1 MMVSSYDEA
10 LSWIHGRLRL
20 GIKPGLKRME
30 WLMKK
35 LDHPEKA
42 LKAIHVG
49 GTNGKGSTV
58 TYIRSILNESG
69 LTVGTFTSPYIEH
82 FNERISLNGMSI
94 TNEELVELVKLIKP
108 LAEALE
114 KTPLGSPTEF
124 EVITAMAIYYFA
136 RIQPVDVAIFEVGL
150 GGRFDSTNV
159 LQPIISVITT
169 IGLDHMQILG
179 DTIEEIANEKAGIIK
194 KHTPLVTAAKQKSVQ
209 DIFKTKAAEQHAEI
223 WVLGEDWETKEIE
236 SLEVGERFSL
246 SSKAFL
252 FKDVEISM
260 LGRHQIDN
268 AALAIMAIQ
277 LLQEQG
283 ALVVKEEHVRM
294 GLKHAFWPGRLEII
308 RQEPYVIL
316 DGAHNEQGMKALVE
330 TVNRRY
336 SKKSIKVVFAAL
348 IDKDASEMLASLE
361 TIPGD
366 LYFTQFDF
374 PRAAKAEALLQLTQT
389 KTAKINENWQELLS
403 SLYQNLEKN
412 EVLLVTGSLYF
423 ISQCKPFLKNLMN
436 HID

>member
-1 MMVSSYDEA
+1 MVKSYNEA

-30 WLMKK
+30 WLMAK

-58 TYIRSILNESG
+58 TYIRSILNEAG

-82 FNERISLNGMSI
+82 FNERISLNGMPI
-94 TNEELVELVKLIKP
+94 TNKELVELVRLMEP

-136 RIQPVDVAIFEVGL
+136 RIQPVDIAIFEVGL

-169 IGLDHMQILG
+169 IGMDHMQILG
-179 DTIEEIANEKAGIIK
+179 ETIEEIANEKAGIIK
-194 KHTPLVTAAKQKSVQ
+194 EHVPLITAAKQKTVR
-209 DIFKTKAAEQHAEI
+209 DIFKRKAAEQHAKI
-223 WVLGEDWETKEIE
+223 WVLGEDWHTREIE
-236 SLEVGERFSL
+236 SLEAGERFSL
-246 SSKAFL
+246 SSKAAVFE
-252 FKDVEISM
+252 DVEISM

-268 AALAIMAIQ
+268 ASLAIMAIQ

-283 ALVVKEEHVRM
+283 SYVIKEEHVRK

-361 TIPGD
+361 TFPGD

-389 KTAKINENWQELLS
+389 KTAKINENWQDLLTA
-403 SLYQNLEKN
+403 LYQNLAKN

-423 ISQCKPFLKNLMN
+423 ISQCKPFLKNLIH